1 MMSAAD
7 APKLDAF
14 IARAKAWLDDH
25 ACRRTPM
32 GELEWGEGSDDVS
45 LFSTLTPAEEKAQV
59 DAARAWRRLESD
71 AGYGAISWPVE
82 HGGAGLPRAYE
93 NAFRQR
99 PNTRHV
105 RDGPL
110 LLKLAARA

>member
-1 MMSAAD
+1 M
-7 APKLDAF
+7 
-14 IARAKAWLDDH
+14 ARAKAWLDDH

-59 DAARAWRRLESD
+59 DAARARRRLESD

-82 HGGAGLPRAYE
+82 HGGAGCPGPMRTLSVNGRILATSGTARSSSSSPPAH
-93 NAFRQR
+93 NALM
-99 PNTRHV
+99 V
-105 RDGPL
+105 E
-110 LLKLAARA
+110 